1 MDWTRLADDNTIEK
15 AAKALKARGMEV
27 IVVNN
32 RQDAKRKVLELIPE
46 GAEVMDSTSVTLEE
60 IGVSR
65 EIQESG
71 RYQSIRKKIISIDNR
86 EKREAFRRRAAAVEF
101 IVGSVHAVTEEGQV
115 AIAAQSGSQLSPY
128 AFGAARVIWV
138 IGTQKIVKNLDEAF
152 RRIKEHCLPLEDARA
167 RRAYGVGSSINKIL
181 IVEREIVPNRITVV
195 FVKEKVGF

>member
-1 MDWTRLADDNTIEK
+1 VDWTRLADDNTIEK

-32 RQDAKRKVLELIPE
+32 RQDAKREVLELIPE

>member
-1 MDWTRLADDNTIEK
+1 VDWTRLANDNTIEK

-65 EIQESG
+65 EIQESS

>member
-1 MDWTRLADDNTIEK
+1 MDWTRLANDNTIEK

-65 EIQESG
+65 EIQESS